1 MQGME
6 VVKVMLGVMVHVS
19 DDACGRVI
27 SEMVGVDG
35 EWKWDVL

>member
-19 DDACGRVI
+19 DGAWLRVI
-27 SEMVGVDG
+27 FEMVGVDG